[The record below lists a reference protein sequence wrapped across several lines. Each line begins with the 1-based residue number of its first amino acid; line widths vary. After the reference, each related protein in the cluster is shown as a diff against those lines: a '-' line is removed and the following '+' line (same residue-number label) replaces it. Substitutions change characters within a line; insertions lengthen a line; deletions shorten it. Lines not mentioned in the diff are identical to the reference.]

1 MPVDISLVALWRVV
15 EGSVVLHIL
24 VDVQARLSA
33 SHHQLVLWRPS
44 TGHEAHEVITFPG
57 LPASF

>member
-33 SHHQLVLWRPS
+33 SHHQLVLWR
-44 TGHEAHEVITFPG
+44 
-57 LPASF
+57 LLR